1 MLITILIRLFLLSL
15 TLSELFIRE
24 NQAPLIP
31 AEQASYFIA
40 PNGSDSNAG
49 TIDSP
54 WKTVQHAA
62 DLAEP
67 GSTVYLRSGVYKQKL
82 VITRSGSAAKGAI
95 TYSNYESEKA
105 VLDGT
110 GLTVEGLE
118 GIITVNDASYIQVK
132 GLEIRNY
139 KSRSS
144 DAAPVGILVQG
155 AGGYIQLI
163 SNNIHSIQNTAA
175 PTGKGLI
182 GRDAHGIALYGTKAP
197 KSLHHMTI
205 ADNEL
210 HNLVL
215 GSSESLV
222 LNGNVE
228 QFILLNNRIYDND
241 NIGID
246 IIGFEG
252 VAPSPAFD
260 QARDGLIQGN
270 TVYNISSNHN
280 PSYGTKL
287 PNDSNAAGGI
297 YIDGGKNI
305 VVERNLSYRNDIGI
319 ELASEHKGKATSGIT
334 VRSNIIH
341 SNRLTGVAI
350 GGYDKQRGST
360 TDSRIV
366 NNTIYDND
374 TSGTGSGQL
383 FIQYDTSNN
392 LIQNNIIAAAS
403 GNMMIY
409 NEYRKNTGNVVDYNL
424 YFTPDAGTKAAWVWK
439 NKTYSGLADYQSGT
453 GQDAHSLFADPKF
466 SNPESFDLH
475 LQPGSPAIDR
485 GYNDRE
491 LKHTYD
497 FDEKPRVNGTTIDI
511 GAFE

>member
-1 MLITILIRLFLLSL
+1 MLITILIRLILLNL
-15 TLSELFIRE
+15 TLSGLFIRD
-24 NQAPLIP
+24 NQAPLLP
-31 AEQASYFIA
+31 AEQASYYVA

-67 GSTVYLRSGVYKQKL
+67 GNTVYLRSGVYKQKL
-82 VITRSGSAAKGAI
+82 VISRSGSAGNGAI
-95 TYSNYESEKA
+95 TYSNYRSEKA
-105 VLDGT
+105 VLDGA

-118 GIITVNDASYIQVK
+118 GIITLNDASYIQVK

-139 KSRSS
+139 KSRSG

-155 AGGYIQLI
+155 AGGYIQLKG
-163 SNNIHSIQNTAA
+163 NNIHSIQNTVV
-175 PTGKGLI
+175 PTGKSLL

-197 KSLHHMTI
+197 ESLHHMTI
-205 ADNEL
+205 SDNEL

-228 QFILLNNRIYDND
+228 QFTISNNRIYDND

-252 VAPSPAFD
+252 IAPSSAFD
-260 QARDGLIQGN
+260 QARDGRVQGN
-270 TVYNISSNHN
+270 TIYNISSNYN

-334 VRSNIIH
+334 VRSNVIH

-392 LIQNNIIAAAS
+392 LIRNNIIAAAT

-409 NEYRKNTGNVVDYNL
+409 NEYKKNTGNVVDYNL
-424 YFTPDAGTKAAWVWK
+424 YFTPDTGTQAAWVWK
-439 NKTYSGLADYQSGT
+439 NKTYTGLADYQSGT
-453 GQDAHSLFADPKF
+453 GQDAHSLLADPKF
-466 SNPESFDLH
+466 SNPKSFDLH
-475 LQPGSPAIDR
+475 LKSGSPAIDR
-485 GYNDRE
+485 GFNDRE
-491 LKHTYD
+491 LKHTHD
-497 FDEKPRVNGTTIDI
+497 FDEKPRVKGKTIDI